1 MTKYSVNLSFE
12 KPRAAGKAF
21 GDARHAFSGI
31 IEAGVALL
39 IFAAAFL

>member
-12 KPRAAGKAF
+12 KPRAVSK
-21 GDARHAFSGI
+21 I
-31 IEAGVALL
+31 VEAGVALL